1 MGKHTHICKQCG
13 KTYENYKENSNFVVK
28 FVKTNIEILLLIIV
42 IIAEKKLLLNLIG

>member
-1 MGKHTHICKQCG
+1 MENIHTFANNVEKHMKIIK
-13 KTYENYKENSNFVVK
+13 KTVIFVVK